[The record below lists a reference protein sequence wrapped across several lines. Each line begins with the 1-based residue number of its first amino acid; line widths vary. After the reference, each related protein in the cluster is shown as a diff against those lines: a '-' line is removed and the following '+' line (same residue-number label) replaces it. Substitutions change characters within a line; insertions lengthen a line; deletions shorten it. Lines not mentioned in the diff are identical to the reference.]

1 MLMPLKP
8 DRFST
13 LALSSL
19 IVAFAGA
26 PVIAQSPIIEIPTA
40 EVPSNAA
47 ISVIG
52 GIENGNITWGQP
64 GSTTGSTTGSIP
76 PEVWAVMQ
84 SQTGISS
91 DLLGGYADIFSG
103 GMQLED
109 IRGIARSQ
117 LEIPGSVEQIFST
130 GSSAPG
136 SIPTDVWDVM
146 QSQVGLPRSNG
157 GETFGSLEQIFSGES
172 NPFDFS
178 SVINRDNWGVSTFS
192 NVAPTST
199 GQGIGNSN
207 SEDSWN
213 PFKHLSNWIQ
223 NTPLAKAMGSLGKR
237 IRGSL
242 GGSGFGFFTRNQV
255 VKERDQ
261 ANLFDQEIARMM
273 AEPQLG
279 ASGEQWMQTEAQ
291 DAMSV
296 LKGGLQSASAA
307 MQIAQD
313 SQDLTSTQDVAKAVA
328 QQGGQNA
335 ALSAAV
341 LQMQSQ
347 NQASLLQLQQLTS
360 SAIQLSA
367 NNSEGIDE
375 ANRRDRAERSNA
387 LRQSAS
393 EFIYVPN
400 VFD

>member
-1 MLMPLKP
+1 MPMPPKP
-8 DRFST
+8 AQILTIVFP
-13 LALSSL
+13 SL
-19 IVAFAGA
+19 
-26 PVIAQSPIIEIPTA
+26 VIASAGLPAIAQTQITEALTTESPA
-40 EVPSNAA
+40 NAA
-47 ISVIG
+47 ISTIG
-52 GIENGNITWGQP
+52 EIEEGNIIWGQP
-64 GSTTGSTTGSIP
+64 GYTNVGSIP

-84 SQTGISS
+84 SQTGNSGEF
-91 DLLGGYADIFSG
+91 LGSYADIFRDG
-103 GMQLED
+103 IQPED
-109 IRGIARSQ
+109 IWSIAQSE
-117 LEIPGSVEQIFST
+117 LELPGSIEQIFSD

-136 SIPTDVWDVM
+136 SIPSDIWSVM
-146 QSQVGLPRSNG
+146 RSQGGLPGSYG
-157 GETFGSLEQIFSGES
+157 DETFGSLEQILSGGN

-178 SVINRDNWGVSTFS
+178 SVINRDNWGISTFS
-192 NVAPTST
+192 NVALTNT
-199 GQGIGNSN
+199 GS
-207 SEDSWN
+207 SDSGGGFN
-213 PFKHLSNWIQ
+213 PFRRVSNWIQ
-223 NTPLAKAMGSLGKR
+223 NTPLAKAMGSWGKH
-237 IRGSL
+237 IRGAL
-242 GGSGFGFFTRNQV
+242 GGSSFGFFTRNQV

-279 ASGEQWMQTEAQ
+279 ETGEQWMATEAQ
-291 DAMSV
+291 GAMSV
-296 LKGGLQSASAA
+296 LESGLQSASAA
-307 MQIAQD
+307 IQIAQE

-341 LQMQSQ
+341 LQMQTQ

-375 ANRRDRAERSNA
+375 ANRRERAERTNA